1 METSEWCDAFGA
13 TCKNSLDDTLCF
25 YQREFNDMQHSI
37 SKPPFLLK
45 TYADMYGI
53 VHKVTFELES
63 PCPPTHFE
71 CPDVAYRLPVYVRCN
86 GVFDCPYRQDEE
98 GCDTYQCPGF
108 YRCRGSKVCLH
119 PLHLCDG
126 RNQCPQYDDEWFCNM
141 TCPQTCSCVGLSFT
155 CPYPFLVEKY
165 PDVRYLDADE
175 SGMSPGHLWN
185 NSMLVY
191 VRLAACRLKQLAL
204 PWLPNVKILDVSNND
219 IDSVTL
225 DTLEN
230 VSNLVQL
237 SLAKN
242 PLMSLFTSTVLTAT
256 LTFPTLEHIDL
267 SGAVMEQLD
276 TAYFKPFSGL
286 TTLNAS
292 FTSIRQIYG
301 DAFSNLKLVVLDLTG
316 YGLEEF
322 PATLLKNLSQLT
334 DLRGDNP
341 KLCCE
346 QSLPAGFDTK
356 RCQTPQ
362 FVVSSCDNLLG
373 SYTQRVVVSVMAAA
387 TLLGNPAVLLGM
399 WRRRRTKDSVTIF
412 VFQLCMSKC
421 MMGVYLSALSVADS
435 VSSGSY
441 LWEDREW
448 RTGVWCQ
455 VLALLFLLSSQV
467 SVFLQFSM
475 TMDRYLAIAWGHKAW
490 TARLTVPMCVLSWCG
505 GVVLACM
512 ALGWRDFSQT
522 SLCTALPIAGH
533 LRGGHHYTF
542 GLLVILNGALML
554 LTGTGQAYI
563 HRQVASNPLAFLT
576 DTPLTRDLTSSRRV
590 VSVSITDS
598 TCWILVTLLAA
609 LTSHEVFIPG
619 DSMYTLSAYIIFI
632 SSSLT
637 PYLYL
642 LSGVSERRR
651 QVQKQRL
658 LKRLGY
664 HPAGK
669 MDCN

>member
-1 METSEWCDAFGA
+1 
-13 TCKNSLDDTLCF
+13 
-25 YQREFNDMQHSI
+25 
-37 SKPPFLLK
+37 
-45 TYADMYGI
+45 MYGADCRNGDDDKPCMHDLRFI
-53 VHKVTFELES
+53 LSRFYTLASGQPYIPPTMLNFYSSVVGQVKYTHYEQGS

-86 GVFDCPYRQDEE
+86 GVFDCPYQQDEE

-108 YRCRGSKVCLH
+108 YRCRGAKVCLH

-165 PDVRYLDADE
+165 PHVRYLDAE
-175 SGMSPGHLWN
+175 GNGMSPAHLWN

-225 DTLEN
+225 STLEN
-230 VSNLVQL
+230 VSNLNQL
-237 SLAKN
+237 LIAKN
-242 PLMSLFTSTVLTAT
+242 PLTSLFTSNTMTSL
-256 LTFPTLEHIDL
+256 LTFPDLQHIDL
-267 SGAVMEQLD
+267 SAVVMEHLD
-276 TAYFKPFSGL
+276 TIWLKPFPGL
-286 TTLNAS
+286 TTLNLS
-292 FTSIRQIYG
+292 DTSIQRISG
-301 DAFSNLKLVVLDLTG
+301 EALANVKLSVLDMTG
-316 YGLEEF
+316 CGLEEF
-322 PATLLKNLSQLT
+322 PTTLLKNLSQLT

-346 QSLPAGFDTK
+346 HTLPAGFDTK
-356 RCQTPQ
+356 RCQAPRS
-362 FVVSSCDNLLG
+362 VVSSCDNLLG

-387 TLLGNPAVLLGM
+387 TLLGNLAVLLGM
-399 WRRRRTKDSVTIF
+399 WRWRRTKDSVTIF

-421 MMGVYLSALSVADS
+421 MMGVYLSTLSVADS

-448 RTGVWCQ
+448 RTGAWCQ

-475 TMDRYLAIAWGHKAW
+475 TMDRYLSIAWGHKAW

-505 GVVLACM
+505 GLVLACM
-512 ALGWRDFSQT
+512 ALGWRVFSQT

-554 LTGTGQAYI
+554 LTTTGQVYI
-563 HRQVASNPLAFLT
+563 HSQVVSNPLAFLT

-590 VSVSITDS
+590 VSLAITDS
-598 TCWILVTLLAA
+598 TCWMLVAVWGA
-609 LTSHEVFIPG
+609 LTPHRVFVPG
-619 DSMYTLSAYIIFI
+619 DAMYILSMHIIFL
-632 SSSLT
+632 SSCLT
-637 PYLYL
+637 PYLYIF
-642 LSGVSERRR
+642 SGVSERRR
-651 QVQKQRL
+651 QVQKRRL
-658 LKRLGY
+658 LKRLGD
-664 HPAGK
+664 HSVGK
-669 MDCN
+669 LD